1 VPLNSW
7 LFTRSDKSIY
17 IVRRNERPSLTIY
30 GPDRARHDETFSDES
45 AMQQYQMSV
54 AESLAAAGWISY
66 EMNYERRIGDR
77 RKAPRNTPDRR
88 RI

>member
-1 VPLNSW
+1 MPLNSW

-17 IVRRNERPSLTIY
+17 IVRPHQGPSLTIY
-30 GPDRARHDETFSDES
+30 GPDRSRHDETFSDES

-77 RKAPRNTPDRR
+77 RKAARNTADRR
-88 RI
+88 RG